1 MVYQSLDTYATQFRE
16 SRHHLGDYTVSVH
29 AATVSQSEIR
39 FTLETTVD
47 MVNNLTADTTNLR
60 QILSEAGFSRAAEA
74 SEAAV
79 RRVEERMRVLA
90 PLIHDLPDLT
100 AEELTPRINEALA
113 TLTIMPSLID
123 HDGVGTHMHWTPTT
137 ASFDDQIMTDVLIA
151 VAQELCDN
159 GSIRFGQCAAS
170 DCTDLF
176 YDGTRNRSKRFCADP
191 RCATRTHTADHRA
204 RQKGNAQD

>member
-16 SRHHLGDYTVSVH
+16 SRYLPGEYTARVH

-47 MVNNLTADTTNLR
+47 MINNLTADTTDLR
-60 QILSEAGFSRAAEA
+60 KILSDAGFSRAAEA

-79 RRVEERMRVLA
+79 ARVEQRLRSLE
-90 PLIHDLPDLT
+90 PLIQDLPDLT
-100 AEELTPRINEALA
+100 AEELTPRINQALA
-113 TLTIMPSLID
+113 TLSIMPSLID
-123 HDGVGTHMHWTPTT
+123 HDGVGTHMHWTSTT

-159 GSIRFGQCAAS
+159 GSIRFGRCDAA

-204 RQKGNAQD
+204 RQKSQD